1 MPAPRMRIGIF
12 GDSAAGQEL
21 AAGLAAA
28 GHALVRID
36 ALTDCAEVDALI
48 LAIHATQLPRAVEA
62 VETYIANGQIVIHT
76 ALAAGVQVLDPLE
89 TRGAVVVAAAPVSVN
104 RWAVTTLDEL
114 GETIAGLLL
123 GEMGATAIAKTD
135 AERATLAS
143 RVAYAKMLARLT
155 ADARREVELLMDE
168 ETQPGADIDPAEVID
183 GYRYIH
189 EPGLRRSYL
198 EVARRFGEVEEAEDI
213 EMWALQEENR

>member
-1 MPAPRMRIGIF
+1 MRIGIF

-36 ALTDCAEVDALI
+36 ALTDIGEGEALI

-76 ALAAGVQVLDPLE
+76 ALATGVQVLDPLE

-123 GEMGATAIAKTD
+123 GEMGVTAIAKTD

-155 ADARREVELLMDE
+155 ANARREVELLMDE
-168 ETQPGADIDPAEVID
+168 ETQPSADIDPAEVID